1 MKIRTTDF
9 LGFTDKVHVFGNAE
23 KVNKVS
29 SSVLKYSDEV
39 DTPTIRYKE
48 SFEVACYFTDNII
61 VSGIG
66 LLWHDDQIIINKDLM
81 PSYWRNILFSNP
93 YSNPEFDAILPI
105 REINEV
111 CICALGWGN
120 NIYGHFIIEALPRIL
135 IGKKILHNKGV
146 RPKLLLRNDASNWLL
161 RILYEYLDFTE
172 LDIVFFD
179 PYKERV
185 RLLQGVYPGFC
196 YYAEHGFHSNVT
208 DLLSDIDF
216 KDRIDFVPKSIFLS
230 RQDISKLDPSKS
242 FRICNNEQKLCEIA
256 EKEFGM
262 SVIAPETLT
271 WGEQI
276 SLFRNAHSIVGLYGS
291 ALHTQLLAFD
301 NKQLKM
307 GVCGYIN
314 SVQSDIAVLNH
325 QPIYYQMKDFRVAE
339 SFSVPIEGF
348 RSLLSHVLAQ

>member
-1 MKIRTTDF
+1 MTIHTTDLLDF
-9 LGFTDKVHVFGNAE
+9 SDKLHIFDKAE
-23 KVNKVS
+23 RVNKVS

-39 DTPTIRYKE
+39 DVPIIRYKE
-48 SFEVACYFTDNII
+48 SFEVGCYFTDSII

-66 LLWHDDQIIINKDLM
+66 LLWHDDKIIINKDLM
-81 PSYWRNILFSNP
+81 PSYWRNILFSNS

-105 REINEV
+105 REINEP

-135 IGKKILHNKGV
+135 IGKKILHNRGV

-185 RLLQGVYPGFC
+185 RLLQGIYPGFC
-196 YYAEHGFHSNVT
+196 YYAEHGFHSNII
-208 DLLSDIDF
+208 DLLSDIDI
-216 KDRIDFVPKSIFLS
+216 KDRLDFAPKSIFLS
-230 RQDISKLDPSKS
+230 RQDISKLDPKKN
-242 FRICNNEQKLCEIA
+242 FRVCNNEQKLCEIA
-256 EKEFGM
+256 EKEYGM
-262 SVIAPETLT
+262 SIIAPETLT

-276 SLFRNAHSIVGLYGS
+276 SLFRNANSIVSLYCS
-291 ALHTQLLAFD
+291 ALHTQLLASN
-301 NKQLKM
+301 NKQLKV

-339 SFSVPIEGF
+339 RFSVPAEGF
-348 RSLLSHVLAQ
+348 RSLLSHILA